1 MIIKTLLTGHSRGLG
16 EALARDLLAR
26 GHHLLGLG
34 RSDNAALAH
43 EFPRHFSEQR
53 LDLAEPGA
61 LQAWLAGGQL
71 DDFLADADQ
80 ALLINNA
87 GLLQPVAP
95 LGAQGAAA
103 IAQALSVNLGA
114 PLILADAFVGATAH
128 CPDRRIVHISSGAAR
143 NPYAGWSVYGAT
155 KAGLDQH
162 ARAVALEQ
170 LPGLR
175 IASLA
180 PGVIDTDMQ
189 AEVRASDAS
198 AFPQQARFAAL
209 KADGQLT
216 APAAAARRLT
226 DHLLS
231 DRFGQSVDGDLRT
244 L

>member
-34 RSDNAALAH
+34 RSGNAALAH
-43 EFPRHFSEQR
+43 EFPRQFSEQR

-103 IAQALSVNLGA
+103 IAQALSVNLAG
-114 PLILADAFVGATAH
+114 PLILADAFVRATAH
-128 CPDRRIVHISSGAAR
+128 CRDRRIVHISSGAAR

-162 ARAVALEQ
+162 ARAVALEHI
-170 LPGLR
+170 PGLR

-180 PGVIDTDMQ
+180 PGVIDTGMQ

-198 AFPQQARFAAL
+198 HFPQQARFVAL
-209 KADGQLT
+209 KADGQLA
-216 APAAAARRLT
+216 APAAAARRLI

>member
-34 RSDNAALAH
+34 RSGNAALSR
-43 EFPRHFSEQR
+43 EFPQNFSEQQ

-61 LQAWLAGGQL
+61 LQAWLASGRL

-95 LGAQGAAA
+95 LGTLGAAA
-103 IAQALSVNLGA
+103 IAQALTVNLTA
-114 PLILADAFVGATAH
+114 PLILADAFVGATVH
-128 CPDRRIVHISSGAAR
+128 CHDRRIVHISSGAAR

-162 ARAVALEQ
+162 ARAVALEHI
-170 LPGLR
+170 PGLR

-198 AFPQQARFAAL
+198 HFPQQARFAAL

-216 APAAAARRLT
+216 APAAAARRLA

-231 DRFGQSVDGDLRT
+231 DCFGQSVDGDLRT

>member
-34 RSDNAALAH
+34 RSGNAALAR
-43 EFPRHFSEQR
+43 EFPQNFSEQQ

-61 LQAWLAGGQL
+61 LQAWLAGGRL

-95 LGAQGAAA
+95 LGTQGAAA
-103 IAQALSVNLGA
+103 IAQALTVNLTA
-114 PLILADAFVGATAH
+114 PLILADAFVGTTVH

-162 ARAVALEQ
+162 ARAVALEHI
-170 LPGLR
+170 PGLR

-198 AFPQQARFAAL
+198 HFPQQARFAAL

-216 APAAAARRLT
+216 APAAAARRLA

-231 DRFGQSVDGDLRT
+231 DCFGQSVDGDLRT